1 MARGVIG
8 VILCFLLSSLVG
20 GGQLKKED
28 VRATLDEMFAYHV
41 EYREFSPMLAKRSLK
56 IYIEQFDPGKSYL
69 LLSEAKPYLDPSQ
82 AQLSTLL
89 HNYQRDDLSSY
100 VALNRTIEQSIV
112 RARAYRQE
120 VERELIISD
129 KAPAFVLNAP
139 YNDYPGNDADLKE
152 RIRSQLV
159 LILALEK
166 KNGTLRSWSPAQRQ
180 KLFALWEKRFA
191 RQEASYLSM
200 GEHEQ
205 SLHVLKAVA
214 KSLDAHTSYFSP
226 SEADEM
232 RTSLEKQ
239 FEGVGVVLREGIVG
253 VVIHNMIKGGP
264 AERSGKIHVGDLL
277 VEVDEKSVEGAPYEE
292 VLTRLQGKGQVRLGL
307 RHYENE
313 ERFSLYKVE
322 LKREKI
328 VMQEDRVSY
337 SYEPYEGGIIGK
349 IVLPSFY
356 ESGGALSCSE
366 DMKTALRALRKEGE
380 IKGLVVDMR
389 ENSGGFLTQAVKVSG
404 LFMSSGVVV
413 ISKYAHGMTQYLREL
428 DGRSYYSGP
437 LVLLTSRGSASATE
451 IVAQALQDYGLA
463 MIVGDDRTYGKGTIQ
478 YQTVTDPRATNFFKV
493 TIGRYYTVSGRTTQ
507 IEGVKADIVAPTI
520 YSALPIGERYLEFP
534 LRSDRIPSAYT
545 DPLVDV
551 EPRNREW
558 FQKNYI
564 PSLQKKLS
572 VWTQMLP
579 ELKTN
584 SAERIAQSKEYTLFL
599 KTLSENKT
607 SLLELKQQ
615 GDLQMAEAVHIVK
628 DMHVLQP
635 AARAQAALL
644 LTQ

>member
-1 MARGVIG
+1 
-8 VILCFLLSSLVG
+8 
-20 GGQLKKED
+20 
-28 VRATLDEMFAYHV
+28 
-41 EYREFSPMLAKRSLK
+41 
-56 IYIEQFDPGKSYL
+56 
-69 LLSEAKPYLDPSQ
+69 
-82 AQLSTLL
+82 
-89 HNYQRDDLSSY
+89 
-100 VALNRTIEQSIV
+100 
-112 RARAYRQE
+112 
-120 VERELIISD
+120 
-129 KAPAFVLNAP
+129 
-139 YNDYPGNDADLKE
+139 
-152 RIRSQLV
+152 
-159 LILALEK
+159 
-166 KNGTLRSWSPAQRQ
+166 
-180 KLFALWEKRFA
+180 
-191 RQEASYLSM
+191 
-200 GEHEQ
+200 
-205 SLHVLKAVA
+205 
-214 KSLDAHTSYFSP
+214 
-226 SEADEM
+226 
-232 RTSLEKQ
+232 
-239 FEGVGVVLREGIVG
+239 
-253 VVIHNMIKGGP
+253 
-264 AERSGKIHVGDLL
+264 
-277 VEVDEKSVEGAPYEE
+277 
-292 VLTRLQGKGQVRLGL
+292 
-307 RHYENE
+307 
-313 ERFSLYKVE
+313 
-322 LKREKI
+322 
-328 VMQEDRVSY
+328 
-337 SYEPYEGGIIGK
+337 
-349 IVLPSFY
+349 
-356 ESGGALSCSE
+356 
-366 DMKTALRALRKEGE
+366 
-380 IKGLVVDMR
+380 MR

-564 PSLQKKLS
+564 PTLQKKLS

-579 ELKTN
+579 QLKAN
-584 SAERIAQSKEYTLFL
+584 SADRIAHSQEYTLFL
-599 KTLSENKT
+599 KTLSENKS

-628 DMHVLQP
+628 DMNVLQP